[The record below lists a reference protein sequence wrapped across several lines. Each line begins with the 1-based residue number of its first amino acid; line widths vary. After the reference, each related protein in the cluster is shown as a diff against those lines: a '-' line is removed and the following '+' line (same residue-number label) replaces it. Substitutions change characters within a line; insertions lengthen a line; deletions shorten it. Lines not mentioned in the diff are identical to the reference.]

1 MKQII
6 EVICSC
12 FLDKINDFINILDVL
27 PMPRYVTV
35 TKTKRQF
42 NLVTFGVATA
52 GLTLTTYNAVQIS
65 KLNNRIVAK
74 KNLDQLIDIT
84 NLHEQHFKA
93 MDTK

>member
-27 PMPRYVTV
+27 PIPRHVPV

-65 KLNNRIVAK
+65 RLNNRIVANK
-74 KNLDQLIDIT
+74 
-84 NLHEQHFKA
+84 
-93 MDTK
+93 